1 MARSAQTPR
10 DCVESPPGRRRLEV
24 RYPSVEAFR
33 REFEANLCKGGLFVP
48 TEEPLALR
56 DEVEVRLDLAFRGE
70 RLSLEGEVVHQVGPE
85 LARAGAVPGV
95 AVHFRVPAPELRA
108 RLGPLLED
116 AGNRGGDGSPG
127 PGSGSRVSASP
138 PAVGEVEES
147 AGPDLEALL
156 GGAAPGPER
165 RGARRREVRAPVH
178 LDTTD
183 GSARVRTRNL
193 STGGVL
199 VTMEED
205 PVPVGARV
213 RVLLANPVTGRRAA
227 VEGDVVRHL
236 PTEGGLTAVAIR
248 FDVEPSRRPHL
259 ERFVEACQEA
269 EHVRRLGGISGPIE
283 EVGLAN
289 LIQMFGT
296 CSPRGTVAVFSGPR
310 EGSVAFEAGRLLAAR
325 VGRVTGIKALSRM
338 LAWEEG
344 RFEFHA
350 RVDAVATGEDLALDA
365 ALFEAVRQVDEL
377 GRIDRSS
384 LPAEARFEVAGP
396 VCEEELGKGEQA
408 VVDLAEAGLE
418 FGRILDV
425 VPLPDAEVYEITRSL
440 LERGLIRRVPGY
452 PQAGDSR

>member
-10 DCVESPPGRRRLEV
+10 DQTGSSPGRRRLEV
-24 RYPSVEAFR
+24 HYPSIDAFR
-33 REFEANLCKGGLFVP
+33 REYEANLCKGGLFVP
-48 TEEPLALR
+48 TEEPLTLR

-70 RLSLEGEVVHQVGPE
+70 RLTLEGEVVHQVGPE

-95 AVHFRVPAPELRA
+95 AVHFRLPAPELRA
-108 RLGPLLED
+108 RLQPLLE
-116 AGNRGGDGSPG
+116 G
-127 PGSGSRVSASP
+127 PGGAGRGAGAP
-138 PAVGEVEES
+138 EGAAAGREGPGEAPVDGAAPELEEI
-147 AGPDLEALL
+147 L
-156 GGAAPGPER
+156 GGPAPGPER
-165 RGARRREVRAPVH
+165 RGDRRREVRAPVH

-183 GSARVRTRNL
+183 GSARVHTRNL
-193 STGGVL
+193 SAGGVL

-205 PVPVGARV
+205 PVPVGTRV
-213 RVLLANPVTGRRAA
+213 RVILGNPVTGRQAA

-248 FDVEPSRRPHL
+248 FDVEPSRRAAF

-310 EGSVAFEAGRLLAAR
+310 EGTITFEAGRLLAAR

-350 RVDAVATGEDLALDA
+350 RVDAPAAGEDLALDA
-365 ALFEAVRQVDEL
+365 ALFEAVRQIDEL
-377 GRIDRSS
+377 RRIDRSA
-384 LPAEARFEVAGP
+384 LPPETRFAVADP
-396 VCEEELGKGEQA
+396 VSEEGLEKGEQA
-408 VVDLAEAGLE
+408 VVDLAEAGLD

-440 LERGLIRRVPGY
+440 LERGLIRRAGSPSEKPG
-452 PQAGDSR
+452 